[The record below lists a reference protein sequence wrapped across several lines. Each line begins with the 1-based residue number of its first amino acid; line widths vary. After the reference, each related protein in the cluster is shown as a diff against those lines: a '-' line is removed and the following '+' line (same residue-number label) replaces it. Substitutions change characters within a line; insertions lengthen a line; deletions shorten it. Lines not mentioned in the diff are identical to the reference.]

1 MFLTSVLMFLMSS
14 TLWSLDIV
22 NIILPMRQIFDKT
35 ESGIEKSYS
44 NLNQIRWFWQSFV
57 FTLEVRTAALHY
69 TAGVRKLTRMRLLEQ
84 FVVGDSVVTWRACS
98 LWNYQKRIVLP
109 FVVSLVACTGQSQT
123 LTYYLT
129 FVLVENPV

>member
-57 FTLEVRTAALHY
+57 FTLEVRATSRY
-69 TAGVRKLTRMRLLEQ
+69 TAGVRKLTRMRLVWLSSSWLEIR
-84 FVVGDSVVTWRACS
+84 W
-98 LWNYQKRIVLP
+98 
-109 FVVSLVACTGQSQT
+109 
-123 LTYYLT
+123 
-129 FVLVENPV
+129 